1 MPKKIAPT
9 VAKTATVAKQRKAIA
24 KQSQFISVKDSMKMN
39 NIRADIIDESKVAEG
54 GRSKIDLAVP
64 GGQNS
69 YTLLKN
75 HGNGKDLSMH
85 LFCQD
90 RA

>member
-1 MPKKIAPT
+1 
-9 VAKTATVAKQRKAIA
+9 
-24 KQSQFISVKDSMKMN
+24 MN

-75 HGNGKDLSMH
+75 HGNGKKCRHMYDKVPCHFVQGEMDDPGSILAVLSGNSV
-85 LFCQD
+85 LFVVPDVQVG
-90 RA
+90 AEI